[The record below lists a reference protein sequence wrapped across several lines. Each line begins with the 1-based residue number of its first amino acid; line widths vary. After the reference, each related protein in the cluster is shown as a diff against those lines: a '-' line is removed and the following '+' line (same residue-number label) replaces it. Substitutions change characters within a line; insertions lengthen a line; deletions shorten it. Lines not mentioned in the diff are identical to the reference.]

1 MVGGIAYHQG
11 QITMA
16 LTDVECRQAKPSPS
30 IRKLSDGK
38 GLQLWI
44 MPTGSKLWRQDY
56 RFGTKRKLLSIGA
69 YPDVSI
75 ANARKARDE
84 ARALVASGIDP
95 ADAKRD
101 AKAALVARE
110 SAADTF
116 KIVAAGYIEKLKR
129 EGRAPATMSK
139 IEWLLGFALPDL
151 GKLRVGDI
159 TSANVL
165 AVLRKVEAR
174 EAYESAH
181 RLRSTIGAVFRYG
194 IATTVCENDPTTA
207 LRGAL
212 ITPQVTPRAAI
223 LKSADFGGLLRA
235 INGFDGQP
243 STTIALQLMAYLFPR
258 PGELRLAEWVEF
270 DLKAATWEIPASRMK
285 MRRAHRIPLS
295 RQAVSLLQDLHALTG
310 RGTLVLPG
318 TRSASRPISE
328 NTLNAALRRMGYT
341 KEEVTAHGFRA
352 TASTFLNENGKWRP
366 DVIEAALAHIGTD
379 EVRRA
384 YLRSDFWD
392 ERVEMMQWWADYID
406 KLKIKGVAL
415 PVSKLKQ

>member
-1 MVGGIAYHQG
+1 M
-11 QITMA
+11 
-16 LTDVECRQAKPSPS
+16 
-30 IRKLSDGK
+30 
-38 GLQLWI
+38 
-44 MPTGSKLWRQDY
+44 
-56 RFGTKRKLLSIGA
+56 
-69 YPDVSI
+69 
-75 ANARKARDE
+75 
-84 ARALVASGIDP
+84 VASGIDP

-101 AKAALVARE
+101 AKAAIIARE

-139 IEWLLGFALPDL
+139 IEWLLSFALPDL

-181 RLRSTIGAVFRYG
+181 PLRSTIGAVFRYG

-223 LKSADFGGLLRA
+223 LNAADFGGLLRA
-235 INGFDGQP
+235 IKDFDGQP

-258 PGELRLAEWVEF
+258 PGELRLAEWIEF
-270 DLKAATWEIPASRMK
+270 DLKSAIREIPANRMK

-295 RQAVSLLQDLHALTG
+295 KQAVSLLEDLQSLTG
-310 RGTLVLPG
+310 RGKLVLSG

-328 NTLNAALRRMGYT
+328 NTLNAALRRMGNSE
-341 KEEVTAHGFRA
+341 EEVTAHGFRA
-352 TASTFLNENGKWRP
+352 TASTFLNENGRWRP
-366 DVIEAALAHIGTD
+366 DVIEAALAHTGTG

-392 ERVEMMQWWADYID
+392 ERVEMMQW
-406 KLKIKGVAL
+406 
-415 PVSKLKQ
+415 